1 MQAKGFLSFTPA
13 TFLWGDSDHKP
24 PKALATSDSPKVP
37 VLPKGED
44 FILALSPGY
53 SLLSSGLGGFPNNRN
68 LLHQGDERRFPTQR
82 TASVWTFSSQE
93 GSFLLLSLR
102 AIFQTL
108 RSAAR
113 WRAYRREKMHGKS
126 WDRSSISLAVTCS
139 LGQAGDRSSGRAFSP
154 VCTRIAGKPQALH
167 PLGVSSGGKAE
178 GSPLQT
184 ARQ

>member
-1 MQAKGFLSFTPA
+1 MGNGPHCVFLDSSMQAKGFLSFTPA

-113 WRAYRREKMHGKS
+113 
-126 WDRSSISLAVTCS
+126 
-139 LGQAGDRSSGRAFSP
+139 
-154 VCTRIAGKPQALH
+154 
-167 PLGVSSGGKAE
+167 
-178 GSPLQT
+178 
-184 ARQ
+184 